1 MSEVEHQRGLMESL
15 RDKRVIVCCGAG
27 GVGKTT
33 TSAALALAAAR
44 EGRRVLVVTID
55 PSKRLAEALGVDRN
69 PAEPLPLTDEWL
81 RAAGVEAP
89 GALEAWMLDPQLVA
103 DNVVRSRLRDPGA
116 ADRLLKN
123 RIYQNVT
130 SMITGMQEYT
140 AVEALHGFIVDD
152 RYDLI
157 VLDTPPSRNAL
168 RFLDAPSRASA
179 FLDKRIL
186 GLFIPGGS
194 SFIRR
199 MAARLLERVMDLVF
213 GAETRE
219 ELQSFFALFSHVL
232 NHLNRNQDEMRIF
245 FSKPEIGFL
254 LVTSPDQEALAEAF
268 YFEAKARDELGLPVI
283 GYVLNRSVAVRR
295 DAPFPNPDETE
306 DPTLKR
312 ALTKLAV
319 LAKQEHATSD
329 DHQRLAH
336 RLRKRAGAHGIA
348 QVLPFL
354 PESASEQEALVRLS
368 YAVVGATPPGAK
380 QP

>member
-1 MSEVEHQRGLMESL
+1 MSEQENTNNIAWHLKQ
-15 RDKRVIVCCGAG
+15 KRVIVCCGAG

-33 TSAALALAAAR
+33 SSAALALAAAR

-55 PSKRLAEALGVDRN
+55 PSRRLAEALGIDRN
-69 PAEPLPLTDEWL
+69 PSAPMPLAEDWL
-81 RAAGVEAP
+81 RAAGVKAP
-89 GALEAWMLDPQLVA
+89 GSLEAWMLDPQLVA
-103 DNVVRSRLRDPGA
+103 DNVVRARLKEPGA
-116 ADRLLKN
+116 AERLLGN

-130 SMITGMQEYT
+130 AMITGMQEYT
-140 AVEALHGFIVDD
+140 AVEALHGFIEDD

-186 GLFIPGGS
+186 SLFIPGGA

-213 GAETRE
+213 GAETRA

-232 NHLNRNQDEMRIF
+232 NHLNRNQDEMRVF

-254 LVTSPDQEALAEAF
+254 LVTSPDQEALTEAF
-268 YFEAKARDELGLPVI
+268 YFEAKARDELGLLVI
-283 GYVLNRSVAVRR
+283 GYVLNRSIAVTRS
-295 DAPFPNPDETE
+295 APFPDPDETD
-306 DPTLKR
+306 DPVLKR
-312 ALTKLAV
+312 ALTKLA
-319 LAKQEHATSD
+319 AMARAEYAMSD
-329 DHQRLAH
+329 EHQRLAA
-336 RLRKRAGAHGIA
+336 RLRKRAGEKGLT

-354 PESASEQEALVRLS
+354 PESGSEQEALIHLS
-368 YAVVGATPPGAK
+368 YAILGEEPPSKAT
-380 QP
+380 